1 MKKALFAIASLA
13 LISSSTIGSAY
24 ATTWYGT
31 GSNFGG
37 GWATSPSGE
46 SIYGT
51 GSNFGGGWAISP
63 GGNSIYGTGNNFGR
77 GYIIQ

>member
-1 MKKALFAIASLA
+1 MGNNVQQHGMEQNMKKALFAIASLA

-37 GWATSPSGE
+37 GWA
-46 SIYGT
+46 
-51 GSNFGGGWAISP
+51 ISP